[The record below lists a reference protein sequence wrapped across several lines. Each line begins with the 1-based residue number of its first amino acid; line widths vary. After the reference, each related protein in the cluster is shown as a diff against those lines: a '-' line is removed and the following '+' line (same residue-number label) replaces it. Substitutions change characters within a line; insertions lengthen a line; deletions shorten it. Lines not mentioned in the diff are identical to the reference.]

1 MSESKKAISLLRRV
15 ELEVNIT
22 GVVTTS
28 TYSEIVQFLKEVED
42 GRV

>member
-1 MSESKKAISLLRRV
+1 MSESKKAISLLRKV
-15 ELEVNIT
+15 ELEVHIT
-22 GVVTTS
+22 GIVSTS

>member
-1 MSESKKAISLLRRV
+1 MSESKKAISLLRSV
-15 ELEVNIT
+15 EIEVNIDGT
-22 GVVTTS
+22 VSTS